1 MLSGQ
6 RAMGAL
12 RYVAPM
18 ARNKTHVPGR
28 SIAHPLAVRNAM
40 YPRTAARP

>member
-1 MLSGQ
+1 MLSDE

-18 ARNKTHVPGR
+18 ARNPLFC
-28 SIAHPLAVRNAM
+28 SAAQAHR
-40 YPRTAARP
+40 

>member
-1 MLSGQ
+1 MLSGG

-18 ARNKTHVPGR
+18 ARNR
-28 SIAHPLAVRNAM
+28 FI
-40 YPRTAARP
+40 ARPLKLIVRPHDQ

>member
-1 MLSGQ
+1 MLSRE

-18 ARNKTHVPGR
+18 SR
-28 SIAHPLAVRNAM
+28 SQSHRPAAQAHR
-40 YPRTAARP
+40 

>member
-1 MLSGQ
+1 MLSEA

-18 ARNKTHVPGR
+18 SRNQRHQ
-28 SIAHPLAVRNAM
+28 
-40 YPRTAARP
+40 TAAQAHS